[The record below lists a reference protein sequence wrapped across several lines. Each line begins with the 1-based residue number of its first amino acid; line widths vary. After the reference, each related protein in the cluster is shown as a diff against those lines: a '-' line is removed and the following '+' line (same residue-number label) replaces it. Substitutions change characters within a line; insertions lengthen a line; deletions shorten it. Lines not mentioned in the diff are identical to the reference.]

1 MNETEFALLKQ
12 KVRQLE
18 EELTELRDGTITEL
32 QVKTDKLCRDFSTVK
47 NIAIGMAIYYMCQQM
62 GLTDLLKVML

>member
-18 EELTELRDGTITEL
+18 EELTELRDRTITEL
-32 QVKTDKLCRDFSTVK
+32 QVKTDKLCKDFSTVK
-47 NIAIGMAIYYMCQQM
+47 NIAIGMAIYYLAQQS
-62 GLTDLLKVML
+62 GLLAVLRALL